1 MNFRLYHVFA
11 CWPLVKPHHNAQTT
25 MARLWRTAGLYLPFF
40 CSLIS
45 GAESAQC
52 SSKVEQFSVT
62 TPDDVEDLI
71 SLMDCTGGGTFNV
84 AWTGRIAIGQ
94 TIEVTGNNK
103 LTITASSSAS
113 PSEEVGV
120 LAAEPQTDGVLAS
133 NPDVRLFL
141 VSGESA
147 TLSLNSLL
155 LEGGTALNG
164 GAVSALSSTPGGA
177 VVNVVDCYFKH
188 NKAAAFG
195 GERRGDNV
203 ARSKFKTTLVCCVLR
218 APSVGARL
226 IGRSVP

>member
-1 MNFRLYHVFA
+1 M
-11 CWPLVKPHHNAQTT
+11 P
-25 MARLWRTAGLYLPFF
+25 RLWNAAGLYLPFL

-52 SSKVEQFSVT
+52 PSGVTEVFVT
-62 TPDDVEDLI
+62 TADHVKDLI
-71 SLMDCTGGGTFNV
+71 GLMDCTGGGTFNV
-84 AWTGRIAIGQ
+84 VWTGRVAIDE
-94 TIEVTGNNK
+94 TIEVAGSNQ
-103 LTITASSSAS
+103 LAITSSFLDS
-113 PSEEVGV
+113 PSAVGT
-120 LAAEPQTDGVLAS
+120 LDAEPESEPDGVLAS

-147 TLSLNSLL
+147 TLSLNGLV
-155 LEGGTALNG
+155 LEGGGGLNG
-164 GAVSALSSTPGGA
+164 GAISALSSTPGGA